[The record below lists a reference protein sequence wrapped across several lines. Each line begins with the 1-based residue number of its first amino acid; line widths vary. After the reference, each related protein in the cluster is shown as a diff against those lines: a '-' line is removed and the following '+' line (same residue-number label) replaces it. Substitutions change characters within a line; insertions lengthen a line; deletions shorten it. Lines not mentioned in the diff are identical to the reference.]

1 MTQIIPDII
10 NIVIEAIFAILG
22 LFFTGVAVPWLIKTG
37 IPWLKDK
44 RLYGIV
50 TVLVKAAEKQREAG
64 ALPIPKYDY
73 VVQMLEAKGI
83 KVTAEVKA
91 MIEAAV
97 KELDIA
103 VDSTIGTL
111 GGIFVEDNP
120 GKTDGEKE
128 LNNWKLPRAA
138 ILIDIAAGDFCAYTP
153 KKCCCTMPI
162 LWVS

>member
-10 NIVIEAIFAILG
+10 NIVIEAIFAILS

-111 GGIFVEDNP
+111 GGIFVEENP

-128 LNNWKLPRAA
+128 LNN
-138 ILIDIAAGDFCAYTP
+138 
-153 KKCCCTMPI
+153 
-162 LWVS
+162 

>member
-22 LFFTGVAVPWLIKTG
+22 LFFTGVA
-37 IPWLKDK
+37 
-44 RLYGIV
+44 
-50 TVLVKAAEKQREAG
+50 
-64 ALPIPKYDY
+64 
-73 VVQMLEAKGI
+73 VQMLEAKGI

-128 LNNWKLPRAA
+128 LNN
-138 ILIDIAAGDFCAYTP
+138 
-153 KKCCCTMPI
+153 
-162 LWVS
+162 

>member
-50 TVLVKAAEKQREAG
+50 TVLEKQREAG
-64 ALPIPKYDY
+64 TLTIPKYDY

-91 MIEAAV
+91 VIEAAV

-103 VDSTIGTL
+103 VDSAIGKL
-111 GGIFVEDNP
+111 DGIFVEETT

-128 LNNWKLPRAA
+128 LNN
-138 ILIDIAAGDFCAYTP
+138 
-153 KKCCCTMPI
+153 
-162 LWVS
+162 

>member
-64 ALPIPKYDY
+64 TLPIPKYDY
-73 VVQMLEAKGI
+73 VEQMLEAKGI

-91 MIEAAV
+91 MIGQHYRYAGRHLCGGQPRQNGRR
-97 KELDIA
+97 K
-103 VDSTIGTL
+103 GT
-111 GGIFVEDNP
+111 E
-120 GKTDGEKE
+120 
-128 LNNWKLPRAA
+128 
-138 ILIDIAAGDFCAYTP
+138 
-153 KKCCCTMPI
+153 
-162 LWVS
+162 

>member
-1 MTQIIPDII
+1 MADQ
-10 NIVIEAIFAILG
+10 
-22 LFFTGVAVPWLIKTG
+22 TG

-128 LNNWKLPRAA
+128 LNN
-138 ILIDIAAGDFCAYTP
+138 
-153 KKCCCTMPI
+153 
-162 LWVS
+162 

>member
-1 MTQIIPDII
+1 MAQIIPDII
-10 NIVIEAIFAILG
+10 NIVIKAIFTILG
-22 LFFTGVAVPWLIKTG
+22 LFFTGVAIPWLVKTG

-128 LNNWKLPRAA
+128 LNN
-138 ILIDIAAGDFCAYTP
+138 
-153 KKCCCTMPI
+153 
-162 LWVS
+162 

>member
-22 LFFTGVAVPWLIKTG
+22 LFFTGVASPWLVKTG

-128 LNNWKLPRAA
+128 LNN
-138 ILIDIAAGDFCAYTP
+138 
-153 KKCCCTMPI
+153 
-162 LWVS
+162 

>member
-22 LFFTGVAVPWLIKTG
+22 LFFTGVAIPWLVKTG

-64 ALPIPKYDY
+64 TLTIPKYEY

-103 VDSTIGTL
+103 VDSAIGTL
-111 GGIFVEDNP
+111 DGVFVEETT

-128 LNNWKLPRAA
+128 LNN
-138 ILIDIAAGDFCAYTP
+138 
-153 KKCCCTMPI
+153 
-162 LWVS
+162 

>member
-83 KVTAEVKA
+83 KVTA
-91 MIEAAV
+91 
-97 KELDIA
+97 
-103 VDSTIGTL
+103 
-111 GGIFVEDNP
+111 
-120 GKTDGEKE
+120 
-128 LNNWKLPRAA
+128 
-138 ILIDIAAGDFCAYTP
+138 
-153 KKCCCTMPI
+153 
-162 LWVS
+162 

>member
-22 LFFTGVAVPWLIKTG
+22 RFFTGVAVPWLIKTG

-128 LNNWKLPRAA
+128 LNN
-138 ILIDIAAGDFCAYTP
+138 
-153 KKCCCTMPI
+153 
-162 LWVS
+162 

>member
-22 LFFTGVAVPWLIKTG
+22 LFFTGVAIPWLIKTG

-64 ALPIPKYDY
+64 TLTIPKYDY

-111 GGIFVEDNP
+111 GGIFAEEMLLHNADFVGIIIRQKATNQTGGAERTRPD
-120 GKTDGEKE
+120 TA
-128 LNNWKLPRAA
+128 RAEA
-138 ILIDIAAGDFCAYTP
+138 
-153 KKCCCTMPI
+153 
-162 LWVS
+162 

>member
-1 MTQIIPDII
+1 M
-10 NIVIEAIFAILG
+10 AI
-22 LFFTGVAVPWLIKTG
+22 PWLVKTG

-64 ALPIPKYDY
+64 TLTIPKYDY

-91 MIEAAV
+91 VIEAAV

-103 VDSTIGTL
+103 VDSAIGKL
-111 GGIFVEDNP
+111 DGIFVEETT

-128 LNNWKLPRAA
+128 LNN
-138 ILIDIAAGDFCAYTP
+138 
-153 KKCCCTMPI
+153 
-162 LWVS
+162 

>member
-22 LFFTGVAVPWLIKTG
+22 LFFTGVAIPWLVKTG

-91 MIEAAV
+91 VIEAAV

-103 VDSTIGTL
+103 VDSTIGKL
-111 GGIFVEDNP
+111 DGIFVEEMTANKI
-120 GKTDGEKE
+120 GQKT
-128 LNNWKLPRAA
+128 
-138 ILIDIAAGDFCAYTP
+138 
-153 KKCCCTMPI
+153 
-162 LWVS
+162 

>member
-1 MTQIIPDII
+1 MAASPKMLPREYIRIRGANEHNLQNLSVDIPR
-10 NIVIEAIFAILG
+10 NEFVVLTG
-22 LFFTGVAVPWLIKTG
+22 LSGSGKSSLAF
-37 IPWLKDK
+37 
-44 RLYGIV
+44 
-50 TVLVKAAEKQREAG
+50 AG

-128 LNNWKLPRAA
+128 LNN
-138 ILIDIAAGDFCAYTP
+138 
-153 KKCCCTMPI
+153 
-162 LWVS
+162 

>member
-10 NIVIEAIFAILG
+10 NIVIEAIFVILG

-103 VDSTIGTL
+103 VDSAIGTL
-111 GGIFVEDNP
+111 DGVFVEETT
-120 GKTDGEKE
+120 GKTDVEKE
-128 LNNWKLPRAA
+128 LNN
-138 ILIDIAAGDFCAYTP
+138 
-153 KKCCCTMPI
+153 
-162 LWVS
+162 

>member
-1 MTQIIPDII
+1 M
-10 NIVIEAIFAILG
+10 AI
-22 LFFTGVAVPWLIKTG
+22 PWLVKTG

-64 ALPIPKYDY
+64 TLTIPKYDY

-91 MIEAAV
+91 VIEAAV

-103 VDSTIGTL
+103 VDSAIGTL
-111 GGIFVEDNP
+111 DGVFVEETT

-128 LNNWKLPRAA
+128 LNN
-138 ILIDIAAGDFCAYTP
+138 
-153 KKCCCTMPI
+153 
-162 LWVS
+162 

>member
-1 MTQIIPDII
+1 MPSS
-10 NIVIEAIFAILG
+10 ACSSPA
-22 LFFTGVAVPWLIKTG
+22 WLIKTG

-128 LNNWKLPRAA
+128 LNN
-138 ILIDIAAGDFCAYTP
+138 
-153 KKCCCTMPI
+153 
-162 LWVS
+162 

>member
-22 LFFTGVAVPWLIKTG
+22 LFFTGVAIPWLVKTG

-64 ALPIPKYDY
+64 TLTIPKYDY
-73 VVQMLEAKGI
+73 VVQMLEAKA
-83 KVTAEVKA
+83 V
-91 MIEAAV
+91 IEAAV

-103 VDSTIGTL
+103 VDSAIGKL
-111 GGIFVEDNP
+111 DGIFVEETT

-128 LNNWKLPRAA
+128 LNN
-138 ILIDIAAGDFCAYTP
+138 
-153 KKCCCTMPI
+153 
-162 LWVS
+162 

>member
-73 VVQMLEAKGI
+73 VVQMLEA
-83 KVTAEVKA
+83 EVKA

-128 LNNWKLPRAA
+128 LNN
-138 ILIDIAAGDFCAYTP
+138 
-153 KKCCCTMPI
+153 
-162 LWVS
+162 

>member
-22 LFFTGVAVPWLIKTG
+22 LFFTGVAIPWLVKTG

-50 TVLVKAAEKQREAG
+50 TVLVKAAEKQRDAG

-91 MIEAAV
+91 VIEAAV

-103 VDSTIGTL
+103 VDSAIGKL
-111 GGIFVEDNP
+111 DGIFVEETT

-128 LNNWKLPRAA
+128 LNN
-138 ILIDIAAGDFCAYTP
+138 
-153 KKCCCTMPI
+153 
-162 LWVS
+162 

>member
-22 LFFTGVAVPWLIKTG
+22 LFFTGVAVPWL
-37 IPWLKDK
+37 KDK

-64 ALPIPKYDY
+64 TLTIPKYDY

-91 MIEAAV
+91 VIEAAV

-103 VDSTIGTL
+103 VDSAIGKL
-111 GGIFVEDNP
+111 DGIFVEETT

-128 LNNWKLPRAA
+128 LNN
-138 ILIDIAAGDFCAYTP
+138 
-153 KKCCCTMPI
+153 
-162 LWVS
+162 

>member
-1 MTQIIPDII
+1 MRPFSPSS
-10 NIVIEAIFAILG
+10 ACSSPAWPFRG
-22 LFFTGVAVPWLIKTG
+22 WSRPG

-64 ALPIPKYDY
+64 TLTIPKYDY

-91 MIEAAV
+91 VIEAAV

-103 VDSTIGTL
+103 VDSAIGKL
-111 GGIFVEDNP
+111 DGIFVEETT

-128 LNNWKLPRAA
+128 LNN
-138 ILIDIAAGDFCAYTP
+138 
-153 KKCCCTMPI
+153 
-162 LWVS
+162 

>member
-10 NIVIEAIFAILG
+10 NIVIEAILG

-128 LNNWKLPRAA
+128 LNN
-138 ILIDIAAGDFCAYTP
+138 
-153 KKCCCTMPI
+153 
-162 LWVS
+162 